1 MKIRP
6 TWHFDG
12 TFTVKVGEWHHDD
25 YEFTASMSREDIG
38 QLIAELEVA
47 IRESEEA
54 THRANTSED
63 EE

>member
-1 MKIRP
+1 
-6 TWHFDG
+6 
-12 TFTVKVGEWHHDD
+12 
-25 YEFTASMSREDIG
+25 MSREDIG